1 MGAGSVPKLNST
13 HSNVNEDKK
22 KAAHTTNLGDSSA
35 APMIAGKKGSG
46 GGQTQNQHLAKC
58 PFLASEGK
66 KWPKPKIRKRV
77 PLSTMRGTH
86 VISKGTKDL
95 LKDIGGGGRIR
106 SMCTRFY
113 AKAFKDSVLSKF
125 MFETDDAKAHGKRL
139 GDWIV
144 EKMGG
149 EGKPWT
155 ESGRYGL
162 RQESH
167 YNAWWS
173 NKREPEKLGQRFKL
187 DDCRIWMRLM
197 FWAARE
203 EGLAEHKPFWSW
215 YCDFIRHFIRVY
227 ERTAPPYTQES
238 ADWSCKEGNL
248 KEYVAGGR
256 DMKEVIGFHVK
267 KKEDPFQFFT

>member
-149 EGKPWT
+149 
-155 ESGRYGL
+155 
-162 RQESH
+162 
-167 YNAWWS
+167 
-173 NKREPEKLGQRFKL
+173 
-187 DDCRIWMRLM
+187 I
-197 FWAARE
+197 
-203 EGLAEHKPFWSW
+203 
-215 YCDFIRHFIRVY
+215 I
-227 ERTAPPYTQES
+227 
-238 ADWSCKEGNL
+238 
-248 KEYVAGGR
+248 
-256 DMKEVIGFHVK
+256 
-267 KKEDPFQFFT
+267 